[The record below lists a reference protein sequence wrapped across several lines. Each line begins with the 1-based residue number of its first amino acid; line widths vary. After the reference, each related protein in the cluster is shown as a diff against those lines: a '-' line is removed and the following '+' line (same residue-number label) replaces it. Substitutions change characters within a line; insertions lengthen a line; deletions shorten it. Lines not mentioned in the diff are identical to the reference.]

1 MKRITENKLTTLAG
15 LIIAVF
21 GFGALL
27 FALITNKIDS
37 TVFSGGIAGVVT
49 VATLLLFAKGPN
61 KNAQS

>member
-1 MKRITENKLTTLAG
+1 MKRVTENKMTTLAG

-37 TVFSGGIAGVVT
+37 TIFSGGIAGVVT
-49 VATLLLFAKGPN
+49 VSTLLLFAKDPN